1 MAESTDAVTMFRLQR
16 VASRIGPVALVT
28 GGNHGDEYEGQLI
41 ARRLFARLEPADLP
55 GTLIVM
61 RR

>member
-1 MAESTDAVTMFRLQR
+1 MIRGGE
-16 VASRIGPVALVT
+16 GPVALVT

-41 ARRLFARLEPADLP
+41 ACRLFARLEPADLP